1 MNENLDSNHFPR
13 IVTLAAGRARVTRC
27 DATDIAFD
35 RVEALGT
42 TPETYR
48 VTVPAQ
54 AVPPIA
60 GFDPETAEEWP
71 GDAALVAAI
80 DEPPDNSVAQFV
92 AAAKVAV
99 QAMLDARAQQSG
111 YDGILSAA
119 SYAGES
125 TGAFAAE
132 GAAFQ
137 TWRSAVWAAC
147 YAALGSHGEGDPL
160 PTMASFLA
168 ELPAYI
174 AP

>member
-1 MNENLDSNHFPR
+1 MSARILTLTGTVHPKAEIQAVSAANGTATFRWLDADENPVDSGGSVARFTPLEPDNEPGQPTSYPEVD
-13 IVTLAAGRARVTRC
+13 
-27 DATDIAFD
+27 DATLI
-35 RVEALGT
+35 EAIEN
-42 TPETYR
+42 PPAQ
-48 VTVPAQ
+48 TVP
-54 AVPPIA
+54 
-60 GFDPETAEEWP
+60 E
-71 GDAALVAAI
+71 
-80 DEPPDNSVAQFV
+80 FV

-99 QAMLDARAQQSG
+99 QAMLDARAQQAG

-137 TWRSAVWAAC
+137 AWRSAVWAAC
-147 YAALGSHGEGDPL
+147 YAALGSHVEGDPL

-168 ELPAYI
+168 ELPAYA